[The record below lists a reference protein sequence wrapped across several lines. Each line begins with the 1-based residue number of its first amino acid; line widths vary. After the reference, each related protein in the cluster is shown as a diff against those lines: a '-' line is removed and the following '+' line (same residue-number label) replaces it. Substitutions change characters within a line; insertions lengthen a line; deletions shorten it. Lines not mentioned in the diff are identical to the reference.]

1 MRLVERIVAVFVD
14 RNVFVTGLS
23 VNVVKKLL
31 VTKRVESLS

>member
-14 RNVFVTGLS
+14 RNVFVTGLF